1 MPRRRAVPEPQWEQP
16 EKRRSDFGTYKI
28 TPKDWVAWPFVAQ
41 QRFVRYDTL
50 AAWWDPEH
58 LPATFES
65 RVKQDPNAPRMPGP
79 GRGGKRTGLPWPRD
93 FDKRL
98 AAVTRIVEGHW
109 LPMGVAEWVQPFGR
123 TPKWVR
129 LTQAGLHQLGLS
141 WPETPFPDTLKY
153 YEHNEDRRC
162 HDHCINEVRVYLA
175 RGGANAPLHTWTS
188 ERVIQNRMPQ
198 PALGQTLPHLPD
210 GYITLEAPGSWD
222 IRDTD
227 DNLLVSIPLAP
238 GQKIAIEIELN
249 RKSYPRLQQEV
260 FPQLF
265 QQYDYVWYFAEADAR
280 RVLVEARQRFLRTDE
295 QRSHLRIM
303 KLSEHLPWLYEKR
316 AMTPTS
322 SGKPN
327 LDGSW

>member
-16 EKRRSDFGTYKI
+16 EKRRSDFGTYKT
-28 TPKDWVAWPFVAQ
+28 TPKDWTGWPFVAE

-58 LPATFES
+58 LPATFEPCTK
-65 RVKQDPNAPRMPGP
+65 RDPNTPGP
-79 GRGGKRTGLPWPRD
+79 GRGGKRTGLPWPRN

-98 AAVTRIVEGHW
+98 AAVTRIVEEHW
-109 LPMGVAEWVQPFGR
+109 VPMGTAEWVQPFGKS
-123 TPKWVR
+123 PKWVR
-129 LTQAGLHQLGLS
+129 LTEAGLHLIGLD

-153 YEHNEDRRC
+153 YEHSDDLRC

-175 RGGANAPLHTWTS
+175 RGGANAPQHTWTS
-188 ERVIQNRMPQ
+188 ERAILNRTPQ
-198 PALGQTLPHLPD
+198 PAPGQKLPHLAD
-210 GYITLEAPGSWD
+210 GYLTIEKPGSWD
-222 IRDTD
+222 ILDLD
-227 DNLLVSIPLAP
+227 DNVLASMPLLP

-249 RKSYPRLQQEV
+249 HKSYPRLEKEV

-265 QQYDYVWYFAEADAR
+265 QHYDYVWYFAEADAR
-280 RVLVEARQRFLRTDE
+280 RVLVNARQRFLRTDE
-295 QRSHLRIM
+295 QRSRLRIM
-303 KLSEHLPWLYEKR
+303 KLPEHLPWLYEKR

-327 LDGSW
+327 LDETW